1 MLPKIVEALKTDP
14 TGWYKANKLNP
25 ALVAWYGHSPARRL
39 DEATPDQHQRD
50 SAAQEEHSTGGG
62 HRDSMAMTERDQSRQ
77 RWTHF
82 ATTGLGLW
90 PASSPLLF
98 RIQDADSVPSRG
110 APVTE
115 GGETGVQGRGRDV
128 RGK

>member
-62 HRDSMAMTERDQSRQ
+62 HRDSMAMTERDQSRK

-82 ATTGLGLW
+82 ATLGD
-90 PASSPLLF
+90 
-98 RIQDADSVPSRG
+98 RKRV
-110 APVTE
+110 VE
-115 GGETGVQGRGRDV
+115 GTGVSV
-128 RGK
+128 RVDLGGHRILKKKKTNQ